1 MNEVS
6 HWLDCFSSLL
16 ISFSIRTT
24 LPNYLMGKFM
34 DYGFSIRATLPHYLM
49 IFFDIYIYLKKY
61 YVKCVILV

>member
-49 IFFDIYIYLKKY
+49 IFFDI
-61 YVKCVILV
+61 